1 MRKPGYA
8 ENRKDRGGRV
18 IYRIVQDIPGRLRIA
33 LTLPRFPAVDRCG
46 VEAQFKDLA
55 GVEEVSFSPR
65 TATLLVRHDRKQ
77 ATRDAIM
84 ERVAAA
90 PIPPSR
96 RPRPA
101 SELELKKK
109 TAVRSGLLLLARP
122 LIPPPIRPI
131 LAVYGALPIFKRGMV
146 ALRERKLN
154 VDLLDASA
162 VGAAMATREFFTAS
176 LITSLLKF
184 GEYLE
189 EWTRGESRR
198 LLSDMFHT
206 GDEWAWVF
214 REGEEIRLPLEDV
227 VEGDTVIVRLGGLI
241 PVDGAVLEGEAMV
254 NQSSLTGEGL
264 PVAKRKGVSVYA
276 GTAIEEGSLRIL
288 ATQVGDQTRAA
299 RVVKTIEDAESVKAE
314 TQSKSEEMAERIVPY
329 SFLLSG
335 LTFLVTGSL
344 SRSAAVLLVDYS
356 CAIKL
361 STPLAI
367 LTSLARSA
375 RHRVLIKGGKYL
387 EKLARADA
395 FVLDKTGTLTEASPE
410 VADVVQFNGFTRE
423 FVLKQAAC
431 VEEHFPHPVASA
443 VVRQAA
449 QEGISH
455 AEEHAEVEYVLAH
468 GIASWLQGKRIVVG
482 SRHFVNEDEGVDV
495 SAGEPYVQ
503 AFADRGNSILY
514 VAVGGELA
522 GLIAIHDPLRQD
534 AKEFVVALKRSGIRR
549 VVMLTGDNEATAR
562 TIAATLGI
570 DEYHAQALPDR
581 KVEVVRGLQDQ
592 GYTVAMV
599 GDGINDS
606 PALSQADVGISMRHG
621 ADIAREACDVLL
633 MDGTLDDI
641 LTARAVSREAMAL
654 VEHNFRTIVAVN
666 SAALL
671 LAVTGAAPPVFSATI
686 HNMSTIMVGLRSLQ
700 PLRKEIKDRG

>member
-1 MRKPGYA
+1 M
-8 ENRKDRGGRV
+8 
-18 IYRIVQDIPGRLRIA
+18 IYSIVQDIPGRLRLA

-46 VEAQFKDLA
+46 VEAQFRDLA

-65 TATLLVRHDRKQ
+65 TGTLLVRHDRKQ
-77 ATRDAIM
+77 TTRSAIL
-84 ERVAAA
+84 EQISAA
-90 PIPPSR
+90 PIPATR

-101 SELELKKK
+101 SELEIKKQ
-109 TAVRSGLLLLARP
+109 TAIRSGLLLLARP
-122 LIPPPIRPI
+122 LIPPPVRPI
-131 LAVYGALPIFKRGMV
+131 LAIYGALPIFKRGLV
-146 ALRERKLN
+146 AVRERKLN

-176 LITSLLKF
+176 LITALLKF

-206 GDEWAWVF
+206 GDEWAWVV
-214 REGEEIRLPLEDV
+214 REGEEVRLPLEEV
-227 VEGDTVIVRLGGLI
+227 VEGDTVIVRIGGLI
-241 PVDGAVLEGEAMV
+241 PVDGTVLEGEALV

-264 PVAKRKGVSVYA
+264 PVAKRKGLSVYA
-276 GTAIEEGSLRIL
+276 GTAIEEGGLRVL
-288 ATQVGDQTRAA
+288 ATQVGDKTRAA
-299 RVVKTIEDAESVKAE
+299 RVVKTIEAAETVKAE
-314 TQSKSEEMAERIVPY
+314 SQSKSEEMAERIVPY

-335 LTFLVTGSL
+335 LTFLVTGSI

-387 EKLARADA
+387 EKLAHADA
-395 FVLDKTGTLTEASPE
+395 FVLDKTGTLTEATPE
-410 VADVVQFNGFTRE
+410 VAEVVNFQGFTRE

-431 VEEHFPHPVASA
+431 VEEHFPHPVANA
-443 VVRQAA
+443 VVRQSER
-449 QEGISH
+449 EGLSH

-482 SRHFVNEDEGVDV
+482 SRHFVHEDEGIDV
-495 SAGEPYVQ
+495 SVGESYVKTFS
-503 AFADRGNSILY
+503 ARGNSILY
-514 VAVGGELA
+514 VAVGGKLA

-534 AKEFVVALKRSGIRR
+534 AKHFVAALMEGGIER

-562 TIAATLGI
+562 TIAASLGI
-570 DEYHAQALPDR
+570 GEYHAQAMPDR
-581 KVEVVRGLQDQ
+581 KVEVVRDLQDQ
-592 GYTVAMV
+592 GFTVAMV

-633 MDGTLDDI
+633 LDGTLEDI
-641 LTARAVSREAMAL
+641 LTARAVSREAMDL

-686 HNMSTIMVGLRSLQ
+686 HNLSTLLVGLRSLQ
-700 PLRKEIKDRG
+700 PLRKEVASVNS

>member
-1 MRKPGYA
+1 M
-8 ENRKDRGGRV
+8 
-18 IYRIVQDIPGRLRIA
+18 IYRIVQDIPGRLRLA

-46 VEAQFKDLA
+46 VEAQFRDLA

-65 TATLLVRHDRKQ
+65 TGTLLVRHDRKR
-77 ATRDAIM
+77 ATRDAIL
-84 ERVAAA
+84 ERVSAA
-90 PIPPSR
+90 PIPPTR

-101 SELELKKK
+101 TELEQKKK
-109 TAVRSGLLLLARP
+109 TAVRAGLLLLARP

-131 LAVYGALPIFKRGMV
+131 MAIYGAMPIFKRGAV

-176 LITSLLKF
+176 LITSLLKL

-214 REGEEIRLPLEDV
+214 RDGEEIRLPLEEV

-241 PVDGAVLEGEAMV
+241 PVDGSVLEGEALV

-264 PVAKRKGVSVYA
+264 PVAKRKGLSVYA
-276 GTAIEEGSLRIL
+276 GTAIEEGSLRVL

-299 RVVKTIEDAESVKAE
+299 RVVKTIEAAEAVKAE
-314 TQSKSEEMAERIVPY
+314 SQSKSEEMAERIVPY

-395 FVLDKTGTLTEASPE
+395 FVLDKTGTLTEATPE
-410 VADVVQFNGFTRE
+410 VADVVHFNGFTRE

-443 VVRQAA
+443 VVRKAA

-468 GIASWLQGKRIVVG
+468 GIASRLQGKRIVVG
-482 SRHFVNEDEGVDV
+482 SRHFVNEDEGGDV
-495 SAGEPYVQ
+495 SAAEPFVHQ
-503 AFADRGNSILY
+503 FADRGNSVLY

-534 AKEFVVALKRSGIRR
+534 ALKFLAALKESGIKK

-581 KVEVVRGLQDQ
+581 KVEVVRELQDQ

-633 MDGTLDDI
+633 LDGTLDDI
-641 LTARAVSREAMAL
+641 LTARAVSREAMEL

-686 HNMSTIMVGLRSLQ
+686 HNLSTILVGLRSLQ
-700 PLRKEIKDRG
+700 PLRKEVGASG